1 MFAKHDEICAG
12 SSEKNSPHGY
22 WRLPMYTVSQWMMVG
37 VCLFFVP
44 PAFAHPIPEGVVFRG
59 IQVVVWSQRIEV
71 RYQLGLSDK
80 MIRQEL
86 QSLLGADAPIPED
99 SGKALRVY
107 RDAMFPRLPEKL
119 AVTIDHQPQELRFRR
134 ADVIRQHHIQIE
146 LVYRIDFEVPAEP
159 VYFLLVDDNFRGI
172 PGYHLAAIRSRGL
185 VDIPEA
191 NAVPVLS
198 RLSRD
203 PETEEDLRILS
214 TPVRRIEA
222 MMAAIEPEPS
232 ASSAGEALA
241 SATNSP
247 GSSSDQPLSPESQ
260 SSWAPPPTRTPP
272 EPVPALQRGS
282 PEPATPPADPS
293 STDEVSRVTS
303 ADHRPWIWPTVGCLF
318 MLAAVIWIVVI
329 ARRS

>member
-1 MFAKHDEICAG
+1 MSAKPDEICADY
-12 SSEKNSPHGY
+12 SEKNSPHGCWWY
-22 WRLPMYTVSQWMMVG
+22 SMRVFSRWMMIG
-37 VCLFFVP
+37 LCLCFVQS
-44 PAFAHPIPEGVVFRG
+44 ALAHPIPEGVVFRG

-71 RYQLGLSDK
+71 RYQLGLSDN

-86 QSLLGADAPIPED
+86 QSLLGADTPIPED

-107 RDAMFPRLPEKL
+107 RDAMFPRLREKL
-119 AVTIDHQPQELRFRR
+119 SVTIDHQPQELRFRR

-146 LVYRIDFEVPAEP
+146 LVYRIDFQVPAEP
-159 VYFLLVDDNFRGI
+159 VYFLLVDDNFRGT

-222 MMAAIEPEPS
+222 MVTAIAPEPS
-232 ASSAGEALA
+232 TPPVGEALA
-241 SATNSP
+241 AATNLP
-247 GSSSDQPLSPESQ
+247 GSTSDQPSPPASETSSLPQAAPTPAESASDLSKASAEPS
-260 SSWAPPPTRTPP
+260 APPAPHSSVGKVMR
-272 EPVPALQRGS
+272 
-282 PEPATPPADPS
+282 ATPADP
-293 STDEVSRVTS
+293 
-303 ADHRPWIWPTVGCLF
+303 RPWIWPAVGGLF
-318 MLAAVIWIVVI
+318 MLAALLWILVI

>member
-1 MFAKHDEICAG
+1 MFAKPDETCADY
-12 SSEKNSPHGY
+12 SEKNSPRGY
-22 WRLPMYTVSQWMMVG
+22 WCHSKYAISQWMMIG
-37 VCLFFVP
+37 FCLCFVQS
-44 PAFAHPIPEGVVFRG
+44 AFAHPIPEGVVFRG

-71 RYQLGLSDK
+71 RYQLGLSDN

-86 QSLLGADAPIPED
+86 QSLLGADVPIPED

-107 RDAMFPRLPEKL
+107 RDAMFPRLPERL
-119 AVTIDHQPQELRFRR
+119 SVTIDHRPQEMRLRR

-222 MMAAIEPEPS
+222 MMTAIEPHPS
-232 ASSAGEALA
+232 TPSVGEALA
-241 SATNSP
+241 SGTNLP
-247 GSSSDQPLSPESQ
+247 GSPSDQPVSPEPQ
-260 SSWAPPPTRTPP
+260 SGSAPPADRTPP
-272 EPVPALQRGS
+272 EPASVPTQRS
-282 PEPATPPADPS
+282 AQAVPSAPSSSVDEFLHATP
-293 STDEVSRVTS
+293 
-303 ADHRPWIWPTVGCLF
+303 ADHRPWIWPTVGGLF
-318 MLAAVIWIVVI
+318 MLAAILWMVVI